1 MTVLNSRLPPN
12 LNVVKIVSE
21 QSTEPK
27 TANLMPNYLGNPDGW
42 DKAVFFEST
51 KQYLLKKN
59 GVLDIADIQLI
70 EMLASQIEIYFA
82 SVKELKTSGLII
94 NFNNG
99 VTLGPNPHMN
109 IADKALNR
117 IVQVMKELELSPKA
131 RAGYKSNYEISPELK
146 RFFDGP

>member
-12 LNVVKIVSE
+12 LNIVKIVSE

-59 GVLDIADIQLI
+59 GVFQAVEFKSIRLPYLFLSSLDYFLI
-70 EMLASQIEIYFA
+70 SC
-82 SVKELKTSGLII
+82 
-94 NFNNG
+94 
-99 VTLGPNPHMN
+99 
-109 IADKALNR
+109 
-117 IVQVMKELELSPKA
+117 
-131 RAGYKSNYEISPELK
+131 
-146 RFFDGP
+146 